1 MNPQNAFAESAASYG
16 IGVAVLLAVVV
27 GLLFILW
34 KLGTRLTSAHETYLA
49 KTAAA
54 AEVAAEATQQI
65 KVALPTVC
73 QYSGE
78 CDNFKPRKK

>member
-34 KLGTRLTSAHETYLA
+34 KLGTR
-49 KTAAA
+49 
-54 AEVAAEATQQI
+54 
-65 KVALPTVC
+65 
-73 QYSGE
+73 
-78 CDNFKPRKK
+78 